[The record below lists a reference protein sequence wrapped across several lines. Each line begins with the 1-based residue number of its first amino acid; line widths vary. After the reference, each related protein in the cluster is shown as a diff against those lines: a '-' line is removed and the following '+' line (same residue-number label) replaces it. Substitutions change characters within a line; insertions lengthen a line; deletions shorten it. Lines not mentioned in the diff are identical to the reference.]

1 MTTQMF
7 FRADMDSEVR
17 VNSTAVVNVDVSR
30 EPFTQLLGRMT
41 AAASGPVDPESKLT
55 VQIIPRS
62 NFTLVDPTQDR
73 EEFNVPATGEVKSLY
88 FEVEAAHEGPGEIW
102 IIARQRQMG
111 VARLVLTPKVL
122 PEDARVTKHRTTV
135 AGAADAAPPLRGQM
149 DQLLIIEQVIGETVQ
164 YSFELE
170 LPSANYFEML
180 HSEPLKVKRDEYVA
194 NLYKEIEG
202 RYLSTWNAATS
213 NADTQ
218 AFTREMQAYG
228 ATLFEELFPRKMQE
242 ILWTY
247 RGQLKSIR
255 IVSTEPFIPWEIV
268 HLRELDKPVDLEAPS
283 LFLGQM
289 GLTRWLHNVD
299 GLPPSSLKVRP
310 ERARYVIPDYPHP
323 DWKLPSTAQERTYL
337 QKTFSAR
344 PIDPQPDPVLQILAK
359 PGSADLLHF
368 ACHGEADS
376 QNISNARI
384 VLQGRVEGQNF
395 VPTYLDA
402 ATVNT
407 FARLRSP
414 ERVQPI
420 VFLNACQAGRA
431 GYKLTGIGGFA
442 QSFLKA
448 GAGAFV
454 GTLWSV
460 GDEPAFF
467 FGQAF
472 YDELRKGATVAES
485 AIAAREAARKAG
497 DATWLAYVVY
507 AHPHATLT

>member
-1 MTTQMF
+1 M
-7 FRADMDSEVR
+7 
-17 VNSTAVVNVDVSR
+17 
-30 EPFTQLLGRMT
+30 
-41 AAASGPVDPESKLT
+41 
-55 VQIIPRS
+55 
-62 NFTLVDPTQDR
+62 
-73 EEFNVPATGEVKSLY
+73 
-88 FEVEAAHEGPGEIW
+88 
-102 IIARQRQMG
+102 
-111 VARLVLTPKVL
+111 
-122 PEDARVTKHRTTV
+122 
-135 AGAADAAPPLRGQM
+135 
-149 DQLLIIEQVIGETVQ
+149 
-164 YSFELE
+164 
-170 LPSANYFEML
+170 
-180 HSEPLKVKRDEYVA
+180 KRDEYVA
-194 NLYKEIEG
+194 NLYKEIEE
-202 RYLSTWNAATS
+202 RYLSTWNAAA
-213 NADTQ
+213 NKADTQ

-242 ILWTY
+242 ILWTH
-247 RGQLKSIR
+247 RDQLKSIR

-268 HLRELDKPVDLEAPS
+268 HFREPGKPVDLEAPS

-323 DWKLPSTAQERTYL
+323 DWKLPSTVRERAYL
-337 QKTFSAR
+337 QKTFSAQ
-344 PIDPQPDPVLQILAK
+344 PVDPQPDPVLQVLAK

-376 QNISNARI
+376 QNISRARI

-414 ERVQPI
+414 ERLQPI

-448 GAGAFV
+448 GAGAFI

-472 YDELRKGATVAES
+472 YDALRKGATVAES
-485 AIAAREAARKAG
+485 AIAARTAAREAG